1 MRIVT
6 MSNYNPNLEIPQYL
20 VRHAKTRN
28 ISPRDFLIVIFS
40 FKRAKLLY
48 KTTMQ
53 TLDRH
58 LSKARR
64 VIVVSDDDP
73 TLDQYVRYFGRENLY
88 IINKDECQKERPVDL
103 GDAYSFKGVI
113 SWARNAQFK
122 VARDLGYKYFVSLE
136 DDYTEFATRAPYRDS
151 LLISSR
157 NSFTERFDETAEVH
171 FRLLD
176 SAPFLNSVGM
186 AQGGDYICG
195 LENSFYKQGY
205 RMKTMNAI
213 FYQTDR
219 EYEFMGRINEDYT
232 AYIVN
237 DQLGRLSITLPGFAV
252 IQGQTQKNAG
262 GATDVYKAYG
272 TWLKSMYSVMFS
284 PSCVSIGVLSWKSI
298 RTHHNCTWK
307 YCDVK
312 VISSKCAK
320 EIVPFENCMSNVVN
334 GVFGRFSVGKNNFT
348 DIDLNIKDAIIND
361 NNFEEW

>member
-1 MRIVT
+1 MRIVI
-6 MSNYNPNLEIPQYL
+6 MSKYNPNLIIPQYY

-28 ISPRDFLIVIFS
+28 ITPRDFLIIIFS

-103 GDAYSFKGVI
+103 GDAYTFKSVI

-122 VARDLGYKYFVSLE
+122 VARDLGYKYFVTLE
-136 DDYTEFATRAPYRDS
+136 DDYSEITLRTFYRNN
-151 LLISSR
+151 LISSSR
-157 NSFTERFDETAEVH
+157 YSFTERFDETAEVH

-176 SAPFLNSVGM
+176 SAPFLNSVGL
-186 AQGGDYICG
+186 AQGGDYIGGCG
-195 LENSFYKQGY
+195 ALGKKGFQ
-205 RMKTMNAI
+205 MKTMNAI
-213 FYQTDR
+213 FYRTDR
-219 EYEFMGRINEDYT
+219 EYEFKGRINEDYT
-232 AYIVN
+232 AYTTN
-237 DQLGRLSITLPGFAV
+237 DQLGRLSLTFAGFSV
-252 IQGQTQKNAG
+252 NQGETQKNSG

-284 PSCVSIGVLSWKSI
+284 PSCVSIGVLGTKSP

-307 YCDVK
+307 HCDVK
-312 VISSKCAK
+312 VISSKYAK
-320 EIVPFENCMSNVVN
+320 KIVPFEKCMSNVVN
-334 GVFGRFSVGKNNFT
+334 GVFGQWLKGENDFTSV
-348 DIDLNIKDAIIND
+348 DLNVQDAIIND
-361 NNFEEW
+361 NNFDEW